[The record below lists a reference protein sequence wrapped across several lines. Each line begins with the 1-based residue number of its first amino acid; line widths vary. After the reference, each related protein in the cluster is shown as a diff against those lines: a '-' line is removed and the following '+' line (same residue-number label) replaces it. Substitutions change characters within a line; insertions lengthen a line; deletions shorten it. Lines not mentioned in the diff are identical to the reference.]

1 MRVGVDQDRHAGA
14 RGLAG
19 VDLVEVAAVGR
30 RVDLE
35 HRARA
40 GGRLDHAVDVERVGR
55 ALLDLAPGGM
65 ADRVDERVLDRGDHA
80 VGHLLRAHPERGVH
94 GGDHPV
100 EALEQLV
107 GVVERAVR
115 EDVALGADQDLDAL
129 EALVERVDLVDPP
142 LELLRRDVVAEAVRG
157 RVVGDRDVLQPA
169 LARRQRHLLGGLQT
183 VRRGRVH
190 VQVALEVGERHQ
202 LGQRVLARRL
212 ELAAALAQLGRDPRQ
227 AEPLVDRLLA
237 RAAQRLARFVVEDP
251 VLGDVQAAA
260 DRALAQRDVVGL
272 GAREVLEHVAEL
284 VGLDDLEVDLH
295 PRVGGHAGARVA
307 RGLHGLHELE
317 LAERA
322 RERLRVAGR
331 GDDVEVLDGVGAAAQ
346 RAGHLDPVARGM
358 LAQGG
363 EDLLRDRLG
372 AREHHPWAPARPR
385 PGSRPASP

>member
-1 MRVGVDQDRHAGA
+1 M
-14 RGLAG
+14 
-19 VDLVEVAAVGR
+19 
-30 RVDLE
+30 
-35 HRARA
+35 
-40 GGRLDHAVDVERVGR
+40 
-55 ALLDLAPGGM
+55 
-65 ADRVDERVLDRGDHA
+65 
-80 VGHLLRAHPERGVH
+80 
-94 GGDHPV
+94 
-100 EALEQLV
+100 
-107 GVVERAVR
+107 
-115 EDVALGADQDLDAL
+115 
-129 EALVERVDLVDPP
+129 
-142 LELLRRDVVAEAVRG
+142 
-157 RVVGDRDVLQPA
+157 
-169 LARRQRHLLGGLQT
+169 
-183 VRRGRVH
+183 H

-202 LGQRVLARRL
+202 LGERVLARRL

-260 DRALAQRDVVGL
+260 DRALAQRHVVGL

-372 AREHHPWAPARPR
+372 AREHHPWGRPARGLVAGQRLLELRLGLQPEAAQLPDRARLERR
-385 PGSRPASP
+385 PQRVQRVDAELVVELAGALGPEAGQAHELDQARRELRPQLHEGRDVARLVERAQLLLERLADAGDGRHATLARHGDDRDGGLAHGLGRVAVGDHPVGDRAVELVEVAELVERGGDLGVGGVGHSSFVGYAAAQ